1 MDHDCEPSGNMVA
14 SAHIRPTPPGRRS
27 TDVASPTNLMSVPA
41 GNIAPTGS
49 VVAPFMPKRAAAAG
63 KGTPLGQIIAA
74 MFAAPSN
81 CGAAPRR
88 LSRGRVE
95 LAPMHKQT
103 HKTAEPAPHP

>member
-49 VVAPFMPKRAAAAG
+49 VVAPFMTKRAAAAG
-63 KGTPLGQIIAA
+63 KGTPLGQIIAEVSQHPA
-74 MFAAPSN
+74 TACPPP
-81 CGAAPRR
+81 GACPRVALR
-88 LSRGRVE
+88 W
-95 LAPMHKQT
+95 P
-103 HKTAEPAPHP
+103 P